1 MKLVSPILVLPILLL
16 GASAMGQTADQGVSS
31 IEVQPAETAVAAH
44 IVNRAFVFDSRWHFG
59 AEGPTRLMLEITT
72 DTTQRDDA
80 EGFTAAT
87 VEATAWALAGG
98 GRKQLWTLREPGNAG
113 EAAHNQSVFLVRQS
127 GCCGARDSF
136 SVFNLYSGRRLF
148 SATGDNRTDSGA
160 PEPWAVLDVPNSGG
174 LLRLIAFH
182 AAYSATDPTA
192 FAGRHDVV
200 GLLTYASPEK
210 PLARYRLIATG
221 SGDEAIE
228 AFMGEAAVVLQENG
242 KPEQAPSLTLWPADG
257 KKDPKAIGG
266 FAIVLR
272 LTRNNILTIPV
283 TADALDIASAKLP
296 QGLRIEAAPLP

>member
-1 MKLVSPILVLPILLL
+1 
-16 GASAMGQTADQGVSS
+16 
-31 IEVQPAETAVAAH
+31 
-44 IVNRAFVFDSRWHFG
+44 

-87 VEATAWALAGG
+87 VEATAWALAGD

-272 LTRNNILTIPV
+272 LTRNNIVTIPV

-296 QGLRIEAAPLP
+296 QGLRIEAATLP